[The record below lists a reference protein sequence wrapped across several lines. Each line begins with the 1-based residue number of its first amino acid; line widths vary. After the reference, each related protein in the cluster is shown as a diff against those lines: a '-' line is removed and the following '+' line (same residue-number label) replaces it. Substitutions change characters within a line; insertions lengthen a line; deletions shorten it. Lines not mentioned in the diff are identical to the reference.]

1 MLWQCLQCANLLN
14 NMKLLLLVISANSR
28 ELFPLLGICSAS
40 SLEATYVQ
48 SVKTQKCNRRYWL
61 ILFMADT
68 WDLQVLIWQP
78 DISDLHYLLSYVLYR
93 EITSTIN
100 GDGLVVPRSKG
111 FGVNS
116 QELHL
121 SQRVAQY
128 WQQQLIKIWS
138 IRISGEGESSKKGQT
153 CEWKGKAV

>member
-1 MLWQCLQCANLLN
+1 
-14 NMKLLLLVISANSR
+14 
-28 ELFPLLGICSAS
+28 
-40 SLEATYVQ
+40 
-48 SVKTQKCNRRYWL
+48 
-61 ILFMADT
+61 
-68 WDLQVLIWQP
+68 VLIWQP

-121 SQRVAQY
+121 SQRVA
-128 WQQQLIKIWS
+128 
-138 IRISGEGESSKKGQT
+138 
-153 CEWKGKAV
+153 